1 MYFIIVHKEKSEY
14 NKDIRLMKSN
24 GIKIERYIPELET
37 TLVRT
42 NNPNILKH
50 FKFIEEFYMLTK
62 KQFDNFS
69 VY

>member
-1 MYFIIVHKEKSEY
+1 MYFIIGHKEKSEY
-14 NKDIRLMKSN
+14 NKDIRLMKSY

-42 NNPNILKH
+42 NNTNILKH

-62 KQFDNFS
+62 KTI
-69 VY
+69 